1 MSKKCSTNK
10 KNSDNENI
18 RFFLDAKSLI
28 TRRTLLLKTVSS
40 RVRFEELIEVETEEK
55 LIAAKRRRSAAR
67 RSREDDILWNNWRNY
82 RNHPLDSI

>member
-1 MSKKCSTNK
+1 MKIF
-10 KNSDNENI
+10 D
-18 RFFLDAKSLI
+18 FLSAKLLI

-40 RVRFEELIEVETEEK
+40 RVRLEELIEAETEEK

-82 RNHPLDSI
+82 GNHSLDRI